1 MFGPSWPDPFGP
13 TVFGHCSSSTTDG
26 NLQMNIHRAI
36 APALLALA
44 TSAHADTSPFIG
56 TWSGWWN
63 ERAEVELAVHSVDGD
78 GTVRGSY
85 CVRHPRALVMHDL
98 HPDPGRGRIQAKA
111 EARSIR
117 AGPPKNPDALT
128 FRLERGASAIE
139 LSYRCGIK
147 RSLVPSVHG
156 PYRATTRRC
165 RRDADPAPRS
175 GPAPGSGRRDAVQCT
190 APNPVPCRGKQPASA
205 TRRSRTGP
213 SARKSRSRR
222 QVQSGVGYVR

>member
-1 MFGPSWPDPFGP
+1 
-13 TVFGHCSSSTTDG
+13 
-26 NLQMNIHRAI
+26 MNIHRAI
-36 APALLALA
+36 APTLLALA

-98 HPDPGRGRIQAKA
+98 HPDPGRGRMQAKA

-128 FRLERGASAIE
+128 FRLERGAGAIKLTRRNRGAHDTTTLHPAE
-139 LSYRCGIK
+139 NGPCESRIVALDAPPT
-147 RSLVPSVHG
+147 VPSS
-156 PYRATTRRC
+156 A
-165 RRDADPAPRS
+165 A
-175 GPAPGSGRRDAVQCT
+175 GPAPART
-190 APNPVPCRGKQPASA
+190 AS
-205 TRRSRTGP
+205 P
-213 SARKSRSRR
+213 SK
-222 QVQSGVGYVR
+222 